1 MAALNPSRIAFC
13 LPLPADAPTGYFID
27 SNLLVLLAVG
37 AVDRTLIGKRRRV
50 REFTPDHYDR
60 LIVMAAAGPVSV
72 TPNTLSEASNLL
84 KDRDDTRFQEALG
97 AIVRDSAETTVPSER
112 AVRDSAFPRLGLA
125 DAVLL
130 EAISPDRPL
139 LTTDKDLY
147 DTAIRRAP
155 EAAFNFWHEQDIF

>member
-1 MAALNPSRIAFC
+1 
-13 LPLPADAPTGYFID
+13 
-27 SNLLVLLAVG
+27 
-37 AVDRTLIGKRRRV
+37 
-50 REFTPDHYDR
+50 
-60 LIVMAAAGPVSV
+60 MAAAGPVSV